1 MALFSAAFSGIRHP
15 SKPLPYHLI
24 FLYEISTQSAKFIVQ
39 YNKVLNQTG
48 DDKG

>member
-1 MALFSAAFSGIRHP
+1 MALFSAAFWYPTSFEP
-15 SKPLPYHLI
+15 FPYHLI
-24 FLYEISTQSAKFIVQ
+24 SLYEISTQSAEFIVQ